1 MGEPALADDVIRL
14 RPWQLTDAE
23 WYADAAMD
31 PMIQR
36 FTSEPPALTAEDVRD
51 AIAGLAEKTTST
63 ASFVICALVTGE
75 RLGNIGL
82 VHEAAVAEVSYWLAA
97 GARGRGVATRAL
109 RLISRWAFDR
119 IGLDEIR
126 LWTHVGNLASR
137 KVAER
142 AGFHRSPE
150 HDRERQ
156 VKGTNWWTVAYC
168 TRSADEA
175 AEP

>member
-1 MGEPALADDVIRL
+1 MDGLALTDDVIRL

-23 WYADAAMD
+23 WYADAARD
-31 PMIQR
+31 PMIQQ
-36 FTSEPPALTAEDVRD
+36 FTSEPPTLTADDVRN
-51 AIAGLAEKTTST
+51 AIAGLAKRESNT
-63 ASFVICALVTGE
+63 AGFVICDAVTGE

-82 VHEAAVAEVSYWLAA
+82 VHAAGVAEVSYWLAA

-119 IGLDEIR
+119 IGLDELR
-126 LWTHVGNLASR
+126 LWTHVDNLASR

-150 HDRERQ
+150 HDLERR
-156 VKGTNWWTVAYC
+156 VKGASWRTVAYR
-168 TRSADEA
+168 TRPA
-175 AEP
+175 